1 MSSST
6 LEGFRLSP
14 QQRRIWSLF
23 QGGLRSLPRSECA
36 LLLQGTLEPDA
47 LRHAAERLVVTHEI
61 LRTTFHRPAGMRF
74 PLQVVT
80 EAGTVSWHEVE
91 LSGTAARDP
100 LAAADELA
108 RQENARPFDLE
119 RGPLFRLRL
128 AALSDSSSVLLL
140 SLPSL
145 CADRR
150 TLYNIARELTNGYGR
165 GGDGGVTE
173 TPIQYADYSQWQN
186 DLLEASDETA
196 ETARAYW
203 GQSSMATVPP
213 RLPFE
218 ASGEGP
224 GSSMTSKLVLGPR
237 QLREIEA
244 FCRREGVSAADF
256 LLACW
261 QTLLW
266 RITGEAEVLVGDIH
280 DGRKSR
286 ELDDALG
293 HFATALPLVASL
305 ERDLPFCDAV
315 RETAE
320 ARRRNGEWQ
329 ERFEQNEDGEPRSGT
344 RSRPPGFEFSE
355 RPELPGPGPV
365 AFSFLQESCCIDDF
379 PVSLWCARYGDGV
392 HLSFAADGN
401 RLAGDAVDRLA
412 ASWEPLT
419 AAAVENPRA
428 RVGELPILTA
438 HERRRLLADLNRTQA
453 ELPRSRCVHEL
464 FEECV
469 DRTPTAPALVSGE
482 ERLTY
487 EELNARANALAWLLR
502 TRGVGPGVRVGLS
515 LERSA
520 EMIVAMLAILKA
532 GGAYVPVNP
541 EHPEARLSLQLAQ
554 SVSRLVITRSTWL
567 AKFAEFPGEKICLD
581 RDRRLFKGRET
592 RNPERLAGP
601 ADLVYVMHT
610 SGSTGRPKGVAIR
623 HESLVNY
630 AQFVACRL
638 LGIDPIAGPSLAFA
652 AVSTSS
658 ADLGN
663 TSIFPSLISGGCLHL
678 VPNESVMDG
687 ALFADYV
694 ARNPIDVLKIVPSH
708 LAALFSSRG
717 GRNVLP
723 RRSLILGGEVLTW
736 ELIERIRGL
745 GGSCEI
751 VNHYGPTET
760 TVGSLT
766 FRVDLVEGRASSMTV
781 PIGRP
786 IANTEVFILDAAGE
800 PLPVGVPGELFIGGV
815 GLAEGYCSQP
825 AETAEKFV
833 SHPFC
838 DSRDARLYRTG
849 DRARYLPDGNVEF
862 LGRVDDQVKIRGFR
876 IEPREVQVI
885 LATHPSVRESV
896 VATREDTPGERRLVA
911 YVISAPGAVAS
922 SDQLRGWVRTQL
934 PDYMV
939 PSAFVMMKA
948 FPLTPNGKL
957 DRHALPVPER
967 QHSERPHVALR
978 TPAERTVARIW
989 KEVLRVERVGAQDN
1003 FFDLGGHS
1011 LLATQVISRMRTAF
1025 RTDLPIR
1032 WLFQSPTVEQL
1043 AARAET
1049 AERDAIARILD
1060 ELESLPESEADGQ
1073 EIGLRGRAKS
1083 RRRRQHSG
1091 AVP

>member
-1 MSSST
+1 M
-6 LEGFRLSP
+6 
-14 QQRRIWSLF
+14 
-23 QGGLRSLPRSECA
+23 A
-36 LLLQGTLEPDA
+36 
-47 LRHAAERLVVTHEI
+47 THEI

-80 EAGTVSWHEVE
+80 EAGTASWREVE

-108 RQENARPFDLE
+108 RQENAGPFDLE

-128 AALSDSSSVLLL
+128 AALSDSSHVLLL

-150 TLYNIARELTNGYGR
+150 TLHNIVRELANRYGR
-165 GGDGGVTE
+165 GADGGVTE

-203 GQSSMATVPP
+203 SQRSAATVSP

-218 ASGEGP
+218 ASGEGS

-237 QLREIEA
+237 QLGKIDA
-244 FCRREGVSAADF
+244 FCRNEGVSAADF

-266 RITGEAEVLVGDIH
+266 RTMGEADVLVGDVH

-293 HFATALPLVASL
+293 PFATALPLVARL
-305 ERDLPFCDAV
+305 ERDLQFCDAV

-329 ERFEQNEDGEPRSGT
+329 ERFEQNEDGEPRTGT
-344 RSRPPGFEFSE
+344 RSRLPGFEFSE
-355 RPELPGPGPV
+355 RPQLPGPDPV
-365 AFSFLQESCCIDDF
+365 AFSILQESSCIDDF
-379 PVSLWCARYGDGV
+379 PVSLWCARDADGV
-392 HLSFAADGN
+392 HVSFAADGN
-401 RLAGDAVDRLA
+401 RLPGDAVDRLA
-412 ASWEPLT
+412 AGWEPLT
-419 AAAVENPRA
+419 AAAAENPRA

-438 HERRRLLADLNRTQA
+438 HERRRLLVDLNRTQA

-469 DRTPTAPALVSGE
+469 DRAPTAPALVSGE

-487 EELNARANALAWLLR
+487 EELNARANAFAWLLR

-541 EHPEARLSLQLAQ
+541 EHPEARLCLQLTQ
-554 SVSRLVITRSTWL
+554 SASRLVITRSAWL
-567 AKFAEFPGEKICLD
+567 DKFAEFPGEKICLD
-581 RDRRLFKGRET
+581 RDRRLFEGRET

-630 AQFVACRL
+630 AQFVARRV
-638 LGIDPIAGPSLAFA
+638 LGIDPIAGPALAFA

-663 TSIFPSLISGGCLHL
+663 TSIFPSLISGGCLHV

-687 ALFADYV
+687 ALFGDYV

-708 LAALFSSRG
+708 LAALLSSGG
-717 GRNVLP
+717 GRSVLP

-736 ELIERIRGL
+736 ELVERIRGL
-745 GGSCEI
+745 AGSCEI
-751 VNHYGPTET
+751 VNHYGPTEA
-760 TVGSLT
+760 TVGSLI
-766 FRVDLVEGRASSMTV
+766 FRVSPGEGRGSSMTV

-786 IANTEVFILDAAGE
+786 IANTDVFILDAAGE
-800 PLPVGVPGELFIGGV
+800 PLPVGVPG
-815 GLAEGYCSQP
+815 
-825 AETAEKFV
+825 
-833 SHPFC
+833 
-838 DSRDARLYRTG
+838 
-849 DRARYLPDGNVEF
+849 
-862 LGRVDDQVKIRGFR
+862 
-876 IEPREVQVI
+876 
-885 LATHPSVRESV
+885 
-896 VATREDTPGERRLVA
+896 
-911 YVISAPGAVAS
+911 
-922 SDQLRGWVRTQL
+922 
-934 PDYMV
+934 
-939 PSAFVMMKA
+939 
-948 FPLTPNGKL
+948 
-957 DRHALPVPER
+957 
-967 QHSERPHVALR
+967 
-978 TPAERTVARIW
+978 
-989 KEVLRVERVGAQDN
+989 
-1003 FFDLGGHS
+1003 
-1011 LLATQVISRMRTAF
+1011 
-1025 RTDLPIR
+1025 
-1032 WLFQSPTVEQL
+1032 
-1043 AARAET
+1043 
-1049 AERDAIARILD
+1049 
-1060 ELESLPESEADGQ
+1060 
-1073 EIGLRGRAKS
+1073 
-1083 RRRRQHSG
+1083 
-1091 AVP
+1091 